1 METTMKAWQAN
12 SILDTLED
20 YLEVPTLSEDLS
32 DINEI
37 LDDRDFF
44 EYSKK
49 VDVISSNP
57 PYSMLDRVFN
67 KTLKLKQEKRL
78 FKCQMKKIPIELF
91 TN

>member
-37 LDDRDFF
+37 LDEEF
-44 EYSKK
+44 
-49 VDVISSNP
+49 
-57 PYSMLDRVFN
+57 
-67 KTLKLKQEKRL
+67 
-78 FKCQMKKIPIELF
+78 
-91 TN
+91 